1 MTIAEWIDRSG
12 RPVPAAFRPSL
23 DAEGTASAEA
33 LLQAAQRKA
42 RACTPGVQ
50 RDRAAAFSLLC
61 ADAYIT
67 SACLWAVRNGGGS
80 RDLGR
85 MTTRV
90 ADAAWRE

>member
-12 RPVPAAFRPSL
+12 RSVPAAFRPSL

-33 LLQAAQRKA
+33 LLQASEREA
-42 RACTPGVQ
+42 RACRPEVS
-50 RDRAAAFSLLC
+50 RDRAAAFSLLG

-67 SACLWAVRNGGGS
+67 YACLWAVRNGGGS
-80 RDLGR
+80 EDLEK

-90 ADAAWRE
+90 AAPWRE